1 MRGSGGNGGDSD
13 RAGAWGEF
21 TVGVGSFR
29 LTLSFRVGSGEILA
43 LFGPSGAGKT
53 TALRAIA
60 GLARPDAGRIV
71 IAGRTVFAAGGNNG
85 DGDIGYDGNAGNRGN
100 SDGRNGDRD
109 GDGCGYGRPV
119 WVAPHRR
126 RVGYVTQQSHL
137 FPHLTVAQNIAYGL
151 SDRRGAAA
159 RQRVAELVRRL
170 RLDGLETRRV
180 GQLSGGQ
187 RQRAALARAL
197 APEPALLLLD
207 EPFAALDMEL
217 RRALGAELR
226 AAIRPPGIAP
236 TDVSAT
242 GIPATGVPAILVT
255 HSREEALALGD
266 TAQVIDGGRTVA
278 VGPPLATLEQPGR
291 GRVARLVGVENLL
304 PMRVTARLP
313 HDGTMVCVMAGDGGG
328 GDSGNDGGIDNDGGN
343 GKGGDNGGGGWRLET
358 PLADGC
364 NVGDTVTVGI
374 RASDII
380 LAAGPLPQSSAR
392 NTWAG
397 VVAGVTLRPP
407 GYEVALDC
415 GGVMLR
421 CHITGASLEAMD
433 IARGRRLWAIF
444 KASSC
449 FLLSE

>member
-1 MRGSGGNGGDSD
+1 MRGSGGNGGAGD
-13 RAGAWGEF
+13 RAGGGDPAGAWGKF
-21 TVGVGSFR
+21 TVGVGGFR

-197 APEPALLLLD
+197 APAPALLLLD

-217 RRALGAELR
+217 RRALGGG
-226 AAIRPPGIAP
+226 AARR
-236 TDVSAT
+236 
-242 GIPATGVPAILVT
+242 
-255 HSREEALALGD
+255 HSSDGRCCDRRFGD
-266 TAQVIDGGRTVA
+266 R
-278 VGPPLATLEQPGR
+278 
-291 GRVARLVGVENLL
+291 
-304 PMRVTARLP
+304 
-313 HDGTMVCVMAGDGGG
+313 HSGDGRA
-328 GDSGNDGGIDNDGGN
+328 GDSGDAQP
-343 GKGGDNGGGGWRLET
+343 GGG
-358 PLADGC
+358 
-364 NVGDTVTVGI
+364 
-374 RASDII
+374 
-380 LAAGPLPQSSAR
+380 AG
-392 NTWAG
+392 AG
-397 VVAGVTLRPP
+397 GYGAG
-407 GYEVALDC
+407 Y
-415 GGVMLR
+415 
-421 CHITGASLEAMD
+421 
-433 IARGRRLWAIF
+433 
-444 KASSC
+444 
-449 FLLSE
+449 